1 MLCFFVLDFAATS
14 FDMVL
19 SNIFICCMLEM
30 PVINIIK
37 LKTLVN
43 IIKLKPF
50 VCFDN

>member
-1 MLCFFVLDFAATS
+1 MLCFFVLDFAVTS

-37 LKTLVN
+37 LKL
-43 IIKLKPF
+43 
-50 VCFDN
+50 